1 MHPMVNVAVR
11 AARSA
16 GNIIV
21 RHIDRLD
28 RIQIETKGE
37 NDFVSDVDRMAED
50 EIRAVLGQAYPEH
63 AIIGEERGGAEDAD
77 YVWLV
82 DPLDGTL
89 NYLRGF
95 PQFAVSIALKY
106 RGALEAGVIYDPV
119 RQELWTAKRGGGCTF
134 EGRRMRL
141 QPRPGLDN
149 ALLGTGFPLR
159 LRDYHDAYL
168 GMFGDIFRRAG
179 DIRRAGSA
187 ALDLAYVA
195 CGRLDGFWE
204 IGLKPWDMAAGA
216 LMIREAGGIVGDF
229 AGGDAY
235 LETGN
240 IIGGSPRL
248 FADLVRTIAPH
259 RVEGIRA

>member
-1 MHPMVNVAVR
+1 MQPMINVAVR

-21 RHIDRLD
+21 HHINRLD
-28 RIQIETKGE
+28 RINVEAKGE

-50 EIRAVLGQAYPEH
+50 EIRASLKQAYPDH
-63 AIIGEERGGAEDAD
+63 AVVGEERGGAEDAD
-77 YVWLV
+77 YVWVV

-89 NYLRGF
+89 NYLRGV
-95 PQFAVSIALKY
+95 PHFAVSIALKH

-134 EGRRMRL
+134 EGRRMRI
-141 QPRPGLDN
+141 QPRPSIDN

-159 LRDYHDAYL
+159 LHAYHDAYL
-168 GMFGDIFRRAG
+168 GMFGDVFRRAG
-179 DIRRAGSA
+179 DLRRSGSA

-229 AGGDAY
+229 AGGDGY
-235 LETGN
+235 LDTGN
-240 IIGGSPRL
+240 IIAGSHKL

-259 RVEGIRA
+259 RIEGIRA

>member
-1 MHPMVNVAVR
+1 MHPMINVAVR

-28 RIQIETKGE
+28 RIQVESKGL
-37 NDFVSDVDRMAED
+37 NDYVSDVDRMAEA
-50 EIRAVLGQAYPEH
+50 EILAMLSEAYPDH
-63 AIIGEERGGAEDAD
+63 AIIGEENGGADDRE

-82 DPLDGTL
+82 DPLDGTH

-95 PQFAVSIALKY
+95 PHYAISIALKH
-106 RGALEAGVIYDPV
+106 RGALEAGVVYDPI
-119 RQELWTAKRGGGCTF
+119 RQELWTAKRGGGCVF
-134 EGRRMRL
+134 EGRRMRMAAR
-141 QPRPGLDN
+141 QSIDG

-159 LRDYHDAYL
+159 HPDFHDAYL

-179 DIRRAGSA
+179 DLRRTGSA

-195 CGRLDGFWE
+195 SGRLDGFWE
-204 IGLKPWDMAAGA
+204 IGLSPWDMGAGA

-229 AGGDAY
+229 AGGDRY

-240 IIGGSPRL
+240 IVAGSPKL

-259 RVEGIRA
+259 RIEGIKA

>member
-21 RHIDRLD
+21 RNIDRLE
-28 RIQIETKGE
+28 RIQVESKGL

-50 EIRAVLGQAYPEH
+50 EICAILSQAYPDH
-63 AIIGEERGGAEDAD
+63 AIVAEERGGEENAE
-77 YVWLV
+77 YVWLI
-82 DPLDGTL
+82 DPLDGTH

-95 PQFAVSIALKY
+95 PHYAISIALKY
-106 RGALEAGVIYDPV
+106 RGALEAGVIYDPI
-119 RQELWTAKRGGGCTF
+119 RQELWTARRGGGCNF
-134 EGRRMRL
+134 EGRRMRIE
-141 QPRPGLDN
+141 PRQSIDN
-149 ALLGTGFPLR
+149 ALIGTGFPLR
-159 LRDYHDAYL
+159 SRDYHDAYL
-168 GMFGDIFRRAG
+168 GMFGDVFRRAA
-179 DIRRAGSA
+179 DLRRAGSA

-204 IGLKPWDMAAGA
+204 VGLKPWDMGAGA
-216 LMIREAGGIVGDF
+216 LMIRESGGIVGDF
-229 AGGDAY
+229 AGGDRY

-240 IIGGSPRL
+240 IVAGSPKL

>member
-1 MHPMVNVAVR
+1 MQPMINVAVR

-21 RHIDRLD
+21 HHINRLD
-28 RIQIETKGE
+28 RIHVEAKGE

-50 EIRAVLGQAYPEH
+50 EIRASLRQAYPEH
-63 AIIGEERGGAEDAD
+63 AVVGEERGGEENAD
-77 YVWLV
+77 YVWVV

-89 NYLRGF
+89 NYLRGI
-95 PQFAVSIALKY
+95 PHFAVSIALKY
-106 RGALEAGVIYDPV
+106 RGALEAGIIYDPI

-134 EGRRMRL
+134 EGRRMRI
-141 QPRPGLDN
+141 QPRPSLDN
-149 ALLGTGFPLR
+149 ALLATGFPMR
-159 LRDYHDAYL
+159 LHPYHEAYL

-179 DIRRAGSA
+179 DIRRTGSA

-229 AGGDAY
+229 AGGDRY
-235 LETGN
+235 LDTGN
-240 IIGGSPRL
+240 IVAGSPKL
-248 FADLVRTIAPH
+248 FADLIRTLAPH

>member
-1 MHPMVNVAVR
+1 MHPMVLIAVR

-21 RHIDRLD
+21 HHMDRLD
-28 RIQIETKGE
+28 RLNVESKGL

-50 EIRAVLGQAYPEH
+50 EIRAILQQAYPHH
-63 AIIGEERGGAEDAD
+63 AIVGEEFGGEENAE
-77 YVWLV
+77 YVWLI
-82 DPLDGTL
+82 DPLDGTT

-95 PQFAVSIALKY
+95 PHFAVSIALKY

-119 RQELWTAKRGGGCTF
+119 RQELWTASRGGGCTF
-134 EGRRMRL
+134 ESRRMRIT
-141 QPRPGLDN
+141 PRTSIDN
-149 ALLGTGFPLR
+149 ALIGTGFPLR
-159 LRDYHDAYL
+159 ERRYHEAYI
-168 GMFGDIFRRAG
+168 GMFSDVFQRAGDLRRAG
-179 DIRRAGSA
+179 AA

-195 CGRLDGFWE
+195 SGRLDGFWE
-204 IGLKPWDMAAGA
+204 IGLKPWDIGAGA

-229 AGGDAY
+229 AGGDRY

-240 IIGGSPRL
+240 IVAGSPKL

-259 RVEGIRA
+259 RVEGIQA

>member
-1 MHPMVNVAVR
+1 MQPMINVAVR

-21 RHIDRLD
+21 HHINRLD
-28 RIQIETKGE
+28 RINVEAKGE

-50 EIRAVLGQAYPEH
+50 EIRASLKQAYPDH
-63 AIIGEERGGAEDAD
+63 AVVGEERGGAEDAD
-77 YVWLV
+77 YVWVV

-89 NYLRGF
+89 NYLRGV
-95 PQFAVSIALKY
+95 PHFAVSIALKH

-134 EGRRMRL
+134 EGRRMRI
-141 QPRPGLDN
+141 QPRPSIDN

-159 LRDYHDAYL
+159 LHAYHDAYL
-168 GMFGDIFRRAG
+168 GMFGDVFRRAG
-179 DIRRAGSA
+179 DLRRGGSA

-229 AGGDAY
+229 AGGDGY
-235 LETGN
+235 LDTGN
-240 IIGGSPRL
+240 IIAGSPKL

-259 RVEGIRA
+259 RIEGIRA

>member
-21 RHIDRLD
+21 RNIDRLD
-28 RIQIETKGE
+28 RLHVEAKGE
-37 NDFVSDVDRMAED
+37 NDFVSEVDRMAED
-50 EIRAVLGQAYPEH
+50 EIHAILRQAYPDH
-63 AIIGEERGGAEDAD
+63 SIVGEERGGEEKAD

-95 PQFAVSIALKY
+95 PQYAVSIALKY
-106 RGALEAGVIYDPV
+106 RGALEAGVIYDPI
-119 RQELWTAKRGGGCTF
+119 RQELWTARRGGGCTF
-134 EGRRMRL
+134 EGRRMRM
-141 QPRPGLDN
+141 QARPGLDN

-159 LRDYHDAYL
+159 LREYHDAYL
-168 GMFGDIFRRAG
+168 GMFGDVFRRAG

-204 IGLKPWDMAAGA
+204 VGLKPWDMAAGA

-229 AGGDAY
+229 GGGDHY
-235 LETGN
+235 LDTGN
-240 IIGGSPRL
+240 IVAGSPKL

>member
-1 MHPMVNVAVR
+1 MHPMINVAVR

-28 RIQIETKGE
+28 RIQVENKGL
-37 NDFVSDVDRMAED
+37 NDYVSDVDRMAED
-50 EIRAVLGQAYPEH
+50 EIRTTLSQAYPDH
-63 AIIGEERGGAEDAD
+63 AIIGEEHGGTEDRD
-77 YVWLV
+77 YVWLI
-82 DPLDGTL
+82 DPLDGTH

-95 PQFAVSIALKY
+95 PHYCVSITLKY
-106 RGALEAGVIYDPV
+106 RGALEAGVIYDPI
-119 RQELWTAKRGGGCTF
+119 RQELWTAKRGGGCVF
-134 EGRRMRL
+134 EGRRMRMPTR
-141 QPRPGLDN
+141 QSIDG

-159 LRDYHDAYL
+159 NDRYHDAYL

-179 DIRRAGSA
+179 DLRRAGSA

-195 CGRLDGFWE
+195 SGRLDGFWE
-204 IGLKPWDMAAGA
+204 VGLSPWDMGAGA

-229 AGGDAY
+229 AGGDRY

-240 IIGGSPRL
+240 IIAGSPKV

>member
-1 MHPMVNVAVR
+1 MHPMVNIAVR

-21 RHIDRLD
+21 RHMDRLD
-28 RIQIETKGE
+28 RLVVEQKGE
-37 NDFVSDVDRMAED
+37 NDFVSEVDRMAED
-50 EIRAVLGQAYPEH
+50 EVRAILHQAYPDH
-63 AIIGEERGGAEDAD
+63 AIVGEEGGGSDSAE

-82 DPLDGTL
+82 DPLDGTT
-89 NYLRGF
+89 NFLRGF

-106 RGALEAGVIYDPV
+106 RGALEVGVIYDPV

-134 EGRRMRL
+134 EGRRMRI
-141 QPRPGLDN
+141 QPRSGLDG
-149 ALLGTGFPLR
+149 ALIGTGFPLR
-159 LRDYHDAYL
+159 LRQYHAAYL
-168 GMFGDIFRRAG
+168 GMFGDVFARAGDLRRAG
-179 DIRRAGSA
+179 AA

-204 IGLKPWDMAAGA
+204 IGLQPWDMGAGA

-229 AGGDAY
+229 AGGDRY
-235 LETGN
+235 LDTGN
-240 IIGGSPRL
+240 IVAGSPKL
-248 FADLVRTIAPH
+248 FADLVRTIGPH

>member
-1 MHPMVNVAVR
+1 MHPMINVAVR

-28 RIQIETKGE
+28 RIEIRDKGR

-50 EIRAVLGQAYPEH
+50 EIRAILSQAYPDH
-63 AIIGEERGGAEDAD
+63 GILGEEGGGDDSAD
-77 YVWLV
+77 YVWVV

-95 PQFAVSIALKY
+95 PHFAVSIALRH
-106 RGALEAGVIYDPV
+106 RGALEVGVIYDPIQ
-119 RQELWTAKRGGGCTF
+119 QELWTARRGGGCTF
-134 EGRRMRL
+134 EGRRVRVT
-141 QPRPGLDN
+141 QRPGIDN
-149 ALLGTGFPLR
+149 ALIGTGFPTRFEAL
-159 LRDYHDAYL
+159 HTPYL

-179 DIRRAGSA
+179 DLRRTGSA

-195 CGRLDGFWE
+195 CGRLDGFYE
-204 IGLKPWDMAAGA
+204 PGLSPWDMAAGA
-216 LMIREAGGIVGDF
+216 LMVREAGGIVGDF
-229 AGGDAY
+229 AGGDRY

-240 IIGGSPRL
+240 IVAGSPKV
-248 FADLVRTIAPH
+248 FADLVRTIGPH